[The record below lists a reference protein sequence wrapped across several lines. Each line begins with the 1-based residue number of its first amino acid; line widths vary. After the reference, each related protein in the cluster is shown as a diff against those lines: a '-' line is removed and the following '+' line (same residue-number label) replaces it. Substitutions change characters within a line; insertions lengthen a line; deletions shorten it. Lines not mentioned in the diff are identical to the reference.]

1 MALPPE
7 KTQQLSL
14 FAVDIYNAI
23 EEELLLNMAKLLK
36 RDMDLLLTAEN
47 GDQYQH
53 WRMVQLNKLG
63 TLDKQQ
69 LETIARHSGMTAKE
83 VRTML
88 QNAGSAAIADHEDI
102 YNQAMK
108 LGLLEV
114 APPMA
119 QSAALIGILNAYVNQ
134 ALSTLNLVNTTMLKH
149 SQQMYLDVLNTTV
162 GKMLAGTITQQQAV
176 RQAIAEWSNKGIPG
190 FIDKSGRKWS
200 AEAYV
205 NMVCR
210 STSNNVANEMQDERM
225 KDYGVDL
232 VETSSH
238 MGARP
243 KCAPYQGRIFSMS
256 GKSKKY
262 PAWSTTSYGD
272 PAGILGVNC
281 RHIKY
286 PYIEGMSTQ
295 RNKPQDYAEN
305 DRVYKE
311 SQKQRSLERDIKK
324 AKREVRLLEELGDK
338 EGVKLA
344 KQKVTQC
351 QANMREFIT
360 ATGRTRRPEREK
372 IYTV

>member
-7 KTQQLSL
+7 KLLQLSL
-14 FAVDIYNAI
+14 FVVDIYNAI
-23 EEELLLNMAKLLK
+23 EEELFLNMARLLK

-47 GDQYQH
+47 NDQYQH

-69 LETIARHSGMTAKE
+69 LETIAKHSGKTVKE

-88 QNAGSAAIADHEDI
+88 QNAGSAAIGEHESI
-102 YNQAMK
+102 YTQAVK

-114 APPMA
+114 APPTA

-134 ALSTLNLVNTTMLKH
+134 ALNTLNLVNTTMLNH
-149 SQQMYLDVLNTTV
+149 AQQMYRDVLNQTV
-162 GKMLAGTITQQQAV
+162 GKLLAGTITQQQAI
-176 RQAIAEWSNKGIPG
+176 RQAVAGWANKGIPA
-190 FIDKSGRKWS
+190 FVDKLGRKWS
-200 AEAYV
+200 TEAYV
-205 NMVCR
+205 STVCR

-225 KDYGVDL
+225 KEYGVDL

-272 PAGILGVNC
+272 PAGLLGVNC
-281 RHIKY
+281 RHLKF
-286 PYIEGMSTQ
+286 PYIPGVSTQ
-295 RNKPQDYAEN
+295 RYKPYDYTEN
-305 DRVYKE
+305 DKAYKE
-311 SQKQRSLERDIKK
+311 SQQQRSLERQIKK
-324 AKREVRLLEELGDK
+324 AKREVKVLEAIGDK

-344 KQKVTQC
+344 KNKVSQR
-351 QANMREFIT
+351 QANMRDFIK
-360 ATGRTRRPEREK
+360 ATGRKRQPNREQ
-372 IYTV
+372 IV

>member
-7 KTQQLSL
+7 KSQQLSL
-14 FAVDIYNAI
+14 FVVDIYNAI
-23 EEELLLNMAKLLK
+23 EEELLLNMARLLK

-69 LETIARHSGMTAKE
+69 LETLAKHSGKTVKE
-83 VRTML
+83 VRAML
-88 QNAGSAAIADHEDI
+88 KNAGSAAIGEHESI
-102 YNQAMK
+102 YTQAVK

-134 ALSTLNLVNTTMLKH
+134 ALSTLNLVNTTML
-149 SQQMYLDVLNTTV
+149 SFAQQVYRDALNQVV
-162 GKMLAGTITQQQAV
+162 GKLITGTITQQQAV
-176 RQAIAEWSNKGIPG
+176 RQVVTKWADKGIPA

-200 AEAYV
+200 TEAYI

-225 KDYGVDL
+225 KQYDVDL

-238 MGARP
+238 MGSRP

-295 RNKPQDYAEN
+295 RNKPQDFAEN
-305 DRVYKE
+305 DRVYQE
-311 SQKQRSLERDIKK
+311 SQQQRSLERQIRK
-324 AKREVRLLEELGDK
+324 AKREVKMLEAIGDT

-344 KQKVTQC
+344 KSKVSQRQT
-351 QANMREFIT
+351 AMREFINQT
-360 ATGRTRRPEREK
+360 KRKRQYNREQ
-372 IYTV
+372 II

>member
-7 KTQQLSL
+7 KSQQLSL
-14 FAVDIYNAI
+14 FVVDIYNAI

-69 LETIARHSGMTAKE
+69 LDTLARHSGKTVKE
-83 VRTML
+83 VRAML
-88 QNAGSAAIADHEDI
+88 KAAGSAAVADHEEL
-102 YNQAMK
+102 YSQAVK

-114 APPMA
+114 APPMV

-134 ALSTLNLVNTTMLKH
+134 ALNTLNLVNTTMLKH
-149 SQQMYLDVLNTTV
+149 SQQMYRDVLNQVV
-162 GKMLAGTITQQQAV
+162 GKLITGTITQQQAV
-176 RQAIAEWSNKGIPG
+176 RQAVAGWSSKGIPA

-200 AEAYV
+200 TEAYV

-225 KDYGVDL
+225 KEHGVDL

-238 MGARP
+238 MGSRP

-272 PAGILGVNC
+272 PAGLLGVNC
-281 RHIKY
+281 RHLKF
-286 PYIEGMSTQ
+286 PYIEGLSTQ
-295 RNKPQDYAEN
+295 RYKPYDYTEN
-305 DRVYKE
+305 DNSYKE
-311 SQKQRSLERDIKK
+311 SQQQRSLERQIKK
-324 AKREVRLLEELGDK
+324 AKREVKMLEAIGDA

-344 KQKVTQC
+344 KNKVSQR
-351 QANMREFIT
+351 QADMRDFLS
-360 ATGRTRRPEREK
+360 ATGRKRQSNREQ
-372 IYTV
+372 IV

>member
-7 KTQQLSL
+7 KSQQLSL
-14 FAVDIYNAI
+14 FVVDIYNAI
-23 EEELLLNMAKLLK
+23 EEELLLNMARLLK

-69 LETIARHSGMTAKE
+69 LETLAKHSGKTVKE

-88 QNAGSAAIADHEDI
+88 KAAGSAAIADHEDI
-102 YNQAMK
+102 YNQAVK

-114 APPMA
+114 APPITTN
-119 QSAALIGILNAYVNQ
+119 AALIGILNAYVNQ
-134 ALSTLNLVNTTMLKH
+134 ALSTLNLVNTTML
-149 SQQMYLDVLNTTV
+149 SFTQQIYRDALNQVV
-162 GKMLAGTITQQQAV
+162 GKLITGTITQQQAV
-176 RQAIAEWSNKGIPG
+176 RQVVTKWSDKGIPA

-200 AEAYV
+200 TEAYV

-262 PAWSTTSYGD
+262 PAWSSTSYGD

-286 PYIEGMSTQ
+286 PYIEGMSTK
-295 RNKPQDYAEN
+295 RNEPQDYAEN

-311 SQKQRSLERDIKK
+311 SQRQRYLERDIKK
-324 AKREVRLLEELGDK
+324 AKREVMLLEELGDK

-344 KQKVTQC
+344 KQKVAQR
-351 QANMREFIT
+351 QANMRDFIK

>member
-7 KTQQLSL
+7 KSQQLSL
-14 FAVDIYNAI
+14 FVVDIYSAI
-23 EEELLLNMAKLLK
+23 EEELLLNMARMLK
-36 RDMDLLLTAEN
+36 HDMPLLLSAEN

-69 LETIARHSGMTAKE
+69 LETLAKHSGKTAEE
-83 VRTML
+83 VREML
-88 QNAGSAAIADHEDI
+88 KAAGSAAIADHEDI

-114 APPMA
+114 APPIA
-119 QSAALIGILNAYVNQ
+119 TNAAVISILNAYVNQ

-149 SQQMYLDVLNTTV
+149 SQQMYLDALNVTV
-162 GKMLAGTITQQQAV
+162 GKMLTGTITQQQAV
-176 RQAIAEWSNKGIPG
+176 RQTIVEWSNKGIPS
-190 FIDKSGRKWS
+190 FVDKLGRKWS

-272 PAGILGVNC
+272 PAGLLGVNC
-281 RHIKY
+281 RHLKF
-286 PYIEGMSTQ
+286 PYIPGMSTQ
-295 RNKPQDYAEN
+295 RYKPYDYTEN
-305 DRVYKE
+305 DKSYKE
-311 SQKQRSLERDIKK
+311 SQQQRSLERQIKK
-324 AKREVRLLEELGDK
+324 AKREVKMLETIGDAD
-338 EGVKLA
+338 GVKLA
-344 KQKVTQC
+344 KAKVSQR
-351 QANMREFIT
+351 QANMRDFIN
-360 ATGRTRRPEREK
+360 ATGRKRQFNREQ
-372 IYTV
+372 IV

>member
-7 KTQQLSL
+7 KSQQLSL
-14 FAVDIYNAI
+14 FVVDIYSAI
-23 EEELLLNMAKLLK
+23 EEELLLNMARMLK
-36 RDMDLLLTAEN
+36 RDMDLLLSAEN

-69 LETIARHSGMTAKE
+69 LQTIARHSGKTVEE
-83 VRTML
+83 VRVML
-88 QNAGSAAIADHEDI
+88 KAAGSAAVADHEDI
-102 YNQAMK
+102 YSQAVK

-114 APPMA
+114 APPITTN
-119 QSAALIGILNAYVNQ
+119 AALVGILNAYVNQ

-176 RQAIAEWSNKGIPG
+176 RQTITQWSDKGIPG
-190 FIDKSGRKWS
+190 FVDKSGRKWS

-286 PYIEGMSTQ
+286 PYVEGVSTQ
-295 RNKPQDYAEN
+295 RNKPQDHTEN

-311 SQKQRSLERDIKK
+311 SQRQRYLERDIKK
-324 AKREVRLLEELGDK
+324 AKREVMLLEELGDK

-344 KQKVTQC
+344 KQKVAQR
-351 QANMREFIT
+351 QANMRDFIT
-360 ATGRTRRPEREK
+360 ATGRRRRPEREK

>member
-7 KTQQLSL
+7 KSQQLSL
-14 FAVDIYNAI
+14 FVVDIYNAI
-23 EEELLLNMAKLLK
+23 EEELLLNMARMLK
-36 RDMDLLLTAEN
+36 HDMPLLLAAEN

-63 TLDKQQ
+63 TLEKQQ
-69 LETIARHSGMTAKE
+69 LETLAKHSGKTVEE
-83 VRTML
+83 VRAML
-88 QNAGSAAIADHEDI
+88 KAAGSAAIADHEDI

-114 APPMA
+114 APPTA
-119 QSAALIGILNAYVNQ
+119 TNATLIGILNAYVNQ
-134 ALSTLNLVNTTMLKH
+134 ALNTLNLVNTTMLKH

-162 GKMLAGTITQQQAV
+162 GKMLTGTITQQQAV
-176 RQAIAEWSNKGIPG
+176 RQTIAEWSNKGIPG
-190 FIDKSGRKWS
+190 FVDKSGKRWS

-286 PYIEGMSTQ
+286 PYIEGMSTK

-324 AKREVRLLEELGDK
+324 AKREVMLLEEIGDK
-338 EGVKLA
+338 EGVRLA
-344 KQKVTQC
+344 KQKVSQR
-351 QANMREFIT
+351 QANMRDFIK
-360 ATGRTRRPEREK
+360 ATGRKRRPEREK

>member
-7 KTQQLSL
+7 KSQQLSL
-14 FAVDIYNAI
+14 FVVDIYNAI
-23 EEELLLNMAKLLK
+23 EEELLLNMARLLK

-47 GDQYQH
+47 DDQYQH
-53 WRMVQLNKLG
+53 WRMIQLNKLG

-88 QNAGSAAIADHEDI
+88 QNAGSAAIGEYESI
-102 YNQAMK
+102 YTQAVK

-176 RQAIAEWSNKGIPG
+176 RKTIAEWSNKGIPG
-190 FIDKSGRKWS
+190 FVDKSGRKWS

-210 STSNNVANEMQDERM
+210 STSNNVANEMQDEHM

-295 RNKPQDYAEN
+295 RNKPQDFAEN
-305 DRVYKE
+305 DRVYQE
-311 SQKQRSLERDIKK
+311 SQQQRSLERQIKK
-324 AKREVRLLEELGDK
+324 AKKEVMLLQELGDK
-338 EGVKLA
+338 EGVRLA
-344 KQKVTQC
+344 KQKVAQR

-360 ATGRTRRPEREK
+360 ATGRRRRPEREK

>member
-7 KTQQLSL
+7 KSQQLSL
-14 FAVDIYNAI
+14 FVVDIYNAI

-63 TLDKQQ
+63 ILDKQQ

-88 QNAGSAAIADHEDI
+88 QNAGSAAVGSHEEF
-102 YNQAMK
+102 YSHAVK

-114 APPMA
+114 APPITTN
-119 QSAALIGILNAYVNQ
+119 AALIGILNAYVNQ

-176 RQAIAEWSNKGIPG
+176 RQTIAEWSNKGIPG
-190 FIDKSGRKWS
+190 FVDKSGRKWS

-205 NMVCR
+205 NTVCR

-324 AKREVRLLEELGDK
+324 AKREVRLLEEIGDK

-344 KQKVTQC
+344 KQKVAQR

>member
-7 KTQQLSL
+7 KSRQLSL
-14 FAVDIYNAI
+14 FVVDIYNAI
-23 EEELLLNMAKLLK
+23 EEELLLNMARLLK

-53 WRMVQLNKLG
+53 WRMVQMNKLG

-69 LETIARHSGMTAKE
+69 LETIAKHSGKTVKE
-83 VRTML
+83 VRAML
-88 QNAGSAAIADHEDI
+88 EAAGSAAIGEHESI
-102 YNQAMK
+102 YTQAVK

-134 ALSTLNLVNTTMLKH
+134 ALNTLNLVNTTML
-149 SQQMYLDVLNTTV
+149 SFAQQMYRDVLNQVV
-162 GKMLAGTITQQQAV
+162 GKLITGTITQQQAI
-176 RQAIAEWSNKGIPG
+176 RQAVAGWANKGIPA
-190 FIDKSGRKWS
+190 FVDKLGRKWS
-200 AEAYV
+200 TEAYV
-205 NMVCR
+205 STVCR

-225 KDYGVDL
+225 KEYNVDL

-238 MGARP
+238 MGSRP

-256 GKSKKY
+256 GKNKKY

-272 PAGILGVNC
+272 PAGLLGVNC
-281 RHIKY
+281 RHLKF

-324 AKREVRLLEELGDK
+324 ARREVRLLEELGDK

-344 KQKVTQC
+344 KQKVAQR

-372 IYTV
+372 IYTA

>member
-7 KTQQLSL
+7 KSQQLSL
-14 FAVDIYNAI
+14 FVVDIYNAI
-23 EEELLLNMAKLLK
+23 EEELLLNMARLLK

-69 LETIARHSGMTAKE
+69 LETIANHSGKTVKE

-88 QNAGSAAIADHEDI
+88 QNAGSAAVGSHEEI
-102 YNQAMK
+102 YSQAVK

-134 ALSTLNLVNTTMLKH
+134 ALSTLNLVNTTML
-149 SQQMYLDVLNTTV
+149 SFAQQMYRDVLNQVV
-162 GKMLAGTITQQQAV
+162 GKLITGTITQQQAV
-176 RQAIAEWSNKGIPG
+176 RQAVAGWSSKGIPA

-200 AEAYV
+200 TEAYV

-225 KDYGVDL
+225 KEYDVDL

-262 PAWSTTSYGD
+262 PAWDTTSYGD

-295 RNKPQDYAEN
+295 RNKSQDFAEN
-305 DRVYKE
+305 DRVYQE
-311 SQKQRSLERDIKK
+311 SQQQRSLERQIKK
-324 AKREVRLLEELGDK
+324 AKKEVMLLEELSDK
-338 EGVKLA
+338 EGVRLA
-344 KQKVTQC
+344 KQKVAQR
-351 QANMREFIT
+351 QANMRDFIT
-360 ATGRTRRPEREK
+360 STGRRRRPEREK